1 MQATKAI
8 SRIFLVKNLLTIGFH
23 PARASNHNQP
33 VEKYISLATS
43 RKIPFDMAHGVLR
56 VLLGPILTYPNIF
69 PRNSIYFSSIFFFFL
84 IGSKYLQKN

>member
-43 RKIPFDMAHGVLR
+43 RKIPFDMAQG

-69 PRNSIYFSSIFFFFL
+69 PRNSIYFSSLKIK
-84 IGSKYLQKN
+84 INK